1 MTELS
6 AKQIADI
13 VGGQL
18 YGDGSVRV
26 TSVCT
31 DSRKA
36 EKNDLFTALK
46 GERFDG
52 NDYLSQLD
60 GRVGAAI
67 AERTAQVS
75 YPIILVKDSLAALT
89 ALSKYYAKNIIH
101 PDITVSLTGSVG
113 KTTTKEMVSSV
124 LSSAYKT
131 AYTKGNFNNHIG
143 VPLTLLSA
151 EADDKALVCEMG
163 MNHKGELEHLSG
175 LVDSDVALI
184 TNIGHSHIEN
194 LGSREGIRDAKLE
207 ILTGL
212 KKNGTLII
220 NGDEPL
226 LENPPFDGKVIT
238 VGLTDKC
245 DLWADNIEMGEDNV
259 IYTLHSFGK
268 TSRIELSCTGRHNV
282 VNSLFAIATGMVA
295 GIEPDKIQS
304 GLLNYKSVGLRQ
316 NIYIKNGVRVIA
328 DCYNAGIESMTA
340 SLKMMSELKCDGRR
354 VAVLSDM
361 LELGE
366 ISEEAHRSVGLTVA
380 ECKTDMLFTVGNAA
394 LFICEEAIS
403 HGTKA
408 THFDTKQQLAD
419 ELRRFLKEGDTV
431 LFKASHSM
439 KLEEVISIAG
449 LEK

>member
-6 AKQIADI
+6 AKQISEI

-18 YGDGSVRV
+18 YGDGSVMV
-26 TSVCT
+26 SSVCT

-36 EKNDLFTALK
+36 EKRDLFVALK

-52 NDYLSQLD
+52 NDYLSELD

-67 AERTAQVS
+67 AQRTAQVS

-89 ALSKYYAKNIIH
+89 ALSEYYAKKIIS

-124 LSSAYKT
+124 LSSTYKT

-143 VPLTLLSA
+143 VPLTLLSV
-151 EADDKALVCEMG
+151 EKDDRALVCEMG
-163 MNHKGELEHLSG
+163 MNHKGELEHLAG

-212 KKNGTLII
+212 KKSGTIII

-226 LENPPFDGKVIT
+226 LDNLPFEGRVIR

-245 DLWADNIEMGEDNV
+245 DVWADGIEMGENSV
-259 IYTLHSFGK
+259 EYTLHSFGK
-268 TSRIELSCTGRHNV
+268 VSKITLPCTGRHNV
-282 VNSLFAIATGMVA
+282 VNSLFAIAVGQLA
-295 GIEPDKIQS
+295 GIGDDRIQE
-304 GLLNYKSVGLRQ
+304 GLLNYTSVGLRQ
-316 NIYIKNGVRVIA
+316 NIYFKNGIRVIA

-340 SLKMMSELKCDGRR
+340 SLRLLSELKCDGRR

-366 ISEEAHRSVGLTVA
+366 ISEQAHRGVGVTVA
-380 ECKTDMLFTVGNAA
+380 ECNTDMLFTVGNAA
-394 LFICEEAIS
+394 SYIYEEAIS
-403 HGTKA
+403 RGTNSK
-408 THFDTKQQLAD
+408 HFDTKQQLAK
-419 ELRRFLKEGDTV
+419 ELRSFLEEGDTV
-431 LFKASHSM
+431 LFKASNSM
-439 KLEEVISIAG
+439 KLEEVINLAD